1 MNFNKKIIT
10 WLLTGIAMGAA
21 NVIPGVSGGTIAFIT
36 GVYQRLIDALKSFN
50 LETIKLLFSGK
61 INEFISRTDLKFLAI
76 LFSGTAISI
85 ISFAKIMQLALLHY
99 EQLTMAFFFGLI
111 IASILSVGKKIDHWR
126 ISTIISLTVGTGI
139 AAIIGLLPPASANPN
154 FLYLVICGIVAISS
168 MILPGLSGSYVLL
181 LMGNYLLVLQAISS
195 FQFSILIPM
204 ALGCII
210 GLAGFSRILSY
221 LFQYYQTITTALL
234 TGFVAGSL
242 LIIWPWKT
250 TLYLPLV
257 DGKQKAT
264 GYQWNLPEIN
274 VEFFGAVI
282 LVIIGFILVW
292 ALDRKQYKSE

>member
-1 MNFNKKIIT
+1 MNIKKNYAT

-50 LETIKLLFSGK
+50 LETIKMLFTGR
-61 INEFISRTDLKFLAI
+61 IQEFITRTDLKFLII

-85 ISFAKIMQLALLHY
+85 ISFAKVLQLALLHY
-99 EQLTMAFFFGLI
+99 ERLTMAFFFGLI
-111 IASILSVGKKIDHWR
+111 IASILSVGKKIDHWD
-126 ISTIISLTVGTGI
+126 ISTFASLIVGTGV
-139 AAIIGLLPPASANPN
+139 AAIIGFLPPATANPN

-195 FQFSILIPM
+195 FQFSIIIPM
-204 ALGCII
+204 GLGCVI
-210 GLAGFSRILSY
+210 GLAAFSRLLSY
-221 LFQYYQTITTALL
+221 LFKHFQTITTALL

-242 LIIWPWKT
+242 MIIWPWKT
-250 TLYLPLV
+250 TLYIPIA

-264 GYQWNLPEIN
+264 GYQWYLPEIN
-274 VEFFGAVI
+274 IEFFSAVI
-282 LVIIGFILVW
+282 LVFIGFILVW